1 MEEMTTQNPSQNDA
15 PAQAPS
21 GGGAPSANNISPEKL
36 AAHWA
41 QTRQVMITALVA
53 WFFFSFVVHL
63 PAASWADVTFLGFPL
78 SFYLAGQGSLIAF
91 LAILFWFAARQNRVD
106 EEAGVAE

>member
-1 MEEMTTQNPSQNDA
+1 MEETTTQNPSQNDA
-15 PAQAPS
+15 PAQAS
-21 GGGAPSANNISPEKL
+21 AGGAPSANNISPEKL